1 MADQNEAILP
11 LLLAFPKADG
21 TPLELDVN
29 RLANDMD
36 YNHEFV
42 NEFYNN
48 RDPRFHATIFVRVRS
63 IPATMY
69 LSVTISIGM
78 VGIS

>member
-1 MADQNEAILP
+1 MTRDMAEQNQAILP

-36 YNHEFV
+36 YNQKFV

-48 RDPRFHATIFVRVRS
+48 RDPRFPSRRS
-63 IPATMY
+63 
-69 LSVTISIGM
+69 SVPGM
-78 VGIS
+78 GVSM